1 MSFMTQSQQRDTV
14 TSQNHIITLS
24 LFIVERDYT
33 RACVLEGK
41 DHWGHL
47 GDSAYN
53 KEVLDLEVLNQGSNL
68 ANAYVILIITQCL
81 REVEVK
87 SYKYPELEGGWKP
100 SCPSLLH
107 CFNKVHLR
115 MFQKAI
121 YHCNNLLLLQIMPTF
136 KILFYCSRNK
146 LEKSYHCAQRTCA
159 KNCIPSD

>member
-1 MSFMTQSQQRDTV
+1 M
-14 TSQNHIITLS
+14 
-24 LFIVERDYT
+24 ERDYT

-53 KEVLDLEVLNQGSNL
+53 KEVHRSRSLEPRVRL

-107 CFNKVHLR
+107 CLIK
-115 MFQKAI
+115 
-121 YHCNNLLLLQIMPTF
+121 YT
-136 KILFYCSRNK
+136 
-146 LEKSYHCAQRTCA
+146 
-159 KNCIPSD
+159 